1 MAQSTTQMAN
11 LINYT
16 VSEDHERP
24 DLEACLEISDRVNST
39 KPE

>member
-1 MAQSTTQMAN
+1 MAQRNEGLAG

-16 VSEDHERP
+16 CSEDHERP